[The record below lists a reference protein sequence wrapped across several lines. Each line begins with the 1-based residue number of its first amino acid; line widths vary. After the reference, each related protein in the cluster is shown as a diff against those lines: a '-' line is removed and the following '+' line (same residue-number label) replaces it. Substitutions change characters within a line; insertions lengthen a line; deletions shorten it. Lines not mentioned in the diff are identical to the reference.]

1 VSLPEIKNQQGRKFD
16 KICLV
21 RTRIC
26 EESKSGKINDEKG
39 SDKQNTAR
47 LISTMKN
54 KTHFSL

>member
-26 EESKSGKINDEKG
+26 EESKKWEN
-39 SDKQNTAR
+39 
-47 LISTMKN
+47 
-54 KTHFSL
+54 